1 MYVAYINRSRAYSVI
16 FCLSINRVLANV
28 LSVVSQQTASC
39 EAMTLR
45 VASKQVCELRA
56 KEPMS
61 CELAI

>member
-1 MYVAYINRSRAYSVI
+1 MAYSVI

-45 VASKQVCELRA
+45 VASKQVCELRT

>member
-28 LSVVSQQTASC
+28 FSVVSEQAASC
-39 EAMTLR
+39 EAMTQR
-45 VASKQVCELRA
+45 VASTQVCKLQA

-61 CELAI
+61 SELAI